1 MNRYVKSFKVI
12 GEKMYLSNG
21 AVIPLRGGFNPAA
34 PGAVIPIA
42 HGNVYHTS
50 TFVTQTEINASIL
63 AHSITFN
70 HLYPIVNYDTSAVL
84 TTADFRKIH
93 IMDVTG
99 GSRHFTLPDVGA
111 PEIGEWLVLVRK
123 AVTNILR
130 IIASPGDVIFNSDPG
145 GMLECTDA
153 SHDYSSMELIVMD
166 IGVWGNPSFGIW
178 STR

>member
-21 AVIPLRGGFNPAA
+21 AVIPLRGGFNPAG
-34 PGAVIPIA
+34 PGAVIPIV
-42 HGNVYHTS
+42 HGNAYHTS

-70 HLYPIVNYDTSAVL
+70 HLYPIVNYDTNAVL

-93 IMDVTG
+93 MMDVAG
-99 GSRHFTLPDVGA
+99 GARHFTLPDVGA
-111 PEIGEWLVLVRK
+111 PEVGEWLIISRK
-123 AVTNILR
+123 GVTNSLWIL
-130 IIASPGDVIFNSDPG
+130 AHATDVIFNSDPG
-145 GMLECTDA
+145 GLLECTDPD
-153 SHDYSSMELIVMD
+153 HDYSSMELIVMD
-166 IGVWGNPSFGIW
+166 TGVWGNPSFGIW